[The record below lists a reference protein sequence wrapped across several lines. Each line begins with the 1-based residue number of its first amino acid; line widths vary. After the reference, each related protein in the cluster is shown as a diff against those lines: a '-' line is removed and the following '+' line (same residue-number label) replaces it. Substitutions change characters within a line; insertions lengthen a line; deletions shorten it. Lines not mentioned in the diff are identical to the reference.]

1 MIEHPNAYDDPRALA
16 VEDDDADVG
25 STPAIKIRRLKY
37 NDPDAVVEKMA
48 RVIDTKIVGLDAKV
62 VTMKHGRPVRHGELV
77 ESTHFRSWSDYLR
90 HPQTVRRLRD
100 TMTDSQLR
108 EAGDAISELVPR
120 RLRENFA
127 QGLYGDE
134 TSSRST
140 VLFPVQETVL
150 PAFNNPA
157 SKQMLLMDVLD
168 MHAKCL
174 SGDTPIPLLD
184 GSTPTIAQLADRG
197 RDAEFWV
204 YANDAG
210 GNVVPARARSARQT
224 GVKPIFAVTLDNGE
238 VVRATANHPFMLRD
252 GTYRHVEG
260 LKPNDRLMPLYRRD
274 RHRGYEEVYH
284 PGLDLWELTHH
295 LVARV
300 TKPQFRDWE
309 SWDHIDHIDE
319 TRTNNNPENLQL
331 LTKSAHFKKTAA
343 HPARRAFAVQLGKRQ
358 RTPGDLAK
366 QRERQLASWANPEH
380 RERRLA
386 GWRKAWAD
394 PEKRTRM
401 QRGLSAAPNRQNHSV
416 VSVEPCG
423 EAAVY
428 DITVPGYENFAVGQG
443 VFVHNSW
450 EAGTRNPIGKRIT
463 RIIPQFVMGRG
474 VKGSS
479 TDARLNSEWTSFA
492 RRNNLKLRLK
502 NTVRELVMFGEVFN
516 RFFRRP
522 EGLVQ
527 RSLDPSTIWDIV
539 TNPDDIE
546 DVHYYHQQFVV
557 ANQMP
562 LSIRPGQL
570 APTASTLVIRQ
581 IPADEIDHFKIN
593 ATSSEKRGRSEL
605 YAILGWLLRFK
616 EFCND
621 RVVLNKMRAM
631 FALDVAVDGDASQ
644 LSAAEQQ
651 FARPLGPGAVLIHNK
666 AVTVDFKNANNNA
679 NEAKTDAEMFLKIIA
694 VGAGVSE
701 QFLGVSYNSTR
712 AGALISTEPDVKN
725 FEDYREIV
733 EEMLMRAADRVA
745 KNAGIGASATME
757 FSFPSLAGEERSA
770 KIKDLAFAEAMDWFT
785 KERAATMAAREFD
798 ITNYDFRRESR
809 DIGDERAANPVIAQG
824 LQQMPKIA
832 QDPLASDTPGLG
844 GDLKKA
850 PKTGE
855 RLAHASAS
863 MGLPSDIG
871 GRGLPNTKATLDRG
885 SFSRGAERV
894 SIQNQRSA
902 GAPLRQSA
910 VGDPGGAITAGVDLP
925 TAGWGKMARMR
936 SLLTRKRRRFDRLMQ
951 EGKAA
956 EAEALRTEIT
966 LLESETGAAKSH
978 AE

>member
-1 MIEHPNAYDDPRALA
+1 MIEHPNAHDDPRALA
-16 VEDDDADVG
+16 VEEDDADT
-25 STPAIKIRRLKY
+25 SASPPIKIRRLKY

-48 RVIDTKIVGLDAKV
+48 RVIDTRIVGLDAKV
-62 VTMKHGRPVRHGELV
+62 VTMRGGRPVRHGDLV
-77 ESTHFRSWSDYLR
+77 ESNHYRSWSEYLR
-90 HPQTVRRLRD
+90 HPQTIRRLRD
-100 TMTDSQLR
+100 ALTDSQLR
-108 EAGDAISELVPR
+108 EASDAISEMVPK

-127 QGLYGDE
+127 QGAYSDE
-134 TSSRST
+134 TAGSRST

-168 MHAKCL
+168 MHAK
-174 SGDTPIPLLD
+174 
-184 GSTPTIAQLADRG
+184 
-197 RDAEFWV
+197 
-204 YANDAG
+204 
-210 GNVVPARARSARQT
+210 
-224 GVKPIFAVTLDNGE
+224 
-238 VVRATANHPFMLRD
+238 
-252 GTYRHVEG
+252 
-260 LKPNDRLMPLYRRD
+260 
-274 RHRGYEEVYH
+274 
-284 PGLDLWELTHH
+284 
-295 LVARV
+295 
-300 TKPQFRDWE
+300 
-309 SWDHIDHIDE
+309 
-319 TRTNNNPENLQL
+319 
-331 LTKSAHFKKTAA
+331 
-343 HPARRAFAVQLGKRQ
+343 
-358 RTPGDLAK
+358 
-366 QRERQLASWANPEH
+366 
-380 RERRLA
+380 
-386 GWRKAWAD
+386 
-394 PEKRTRM
+394 
-401 QRGLSAAPNRQNHSV
+401 
-416 VSVEPCG
+416 
-423 EAAVY
+423 
-428 DITVPGYENFAVGQG
+428 
-443 VFVHNSW
+443 SW

-479 TDARLNSEWTSFA
+479 TNTQLNDEWTSFA

-581 IPADEIDHFKIN
+581 IPSDEIDHFKIN

-631 FALDVAVDGDASQ
+631 FALDVSVDGDATQ

-666 AVTVDFKNANNNA
+666 AVSVEFKNANNNA

-701 QFLGVSYNSTR
+701 QFLGVSYSSTR

-745 KNAGIGASATME
+745 KNAGISSSATME

-798 ITNYDFRRESR
+798 ITNYDFKRETT

-824 LQQMPKIA
+824 LQQLPKIA
-832 QDPLASDTPGLG
+832 PDPMGGDTPGLG

-850 PKTGE
+850 PKTGD

-910 VGDPGGAITAGVDLP
+910 MGDPGGAVTAGVDLP
-925 TAGWGKMARMR
+925 TSGWGRMARMR

-951 EGKAA
+951 EGKVS
-956 EAEALRTEIT
+956 EAEALRSEIT
-966 LLESETGAAKSH
+966 LLESEAGAAKNH
-978 AE
+978 TE

>member
-1 MIEHPNAYDDPRALA
+1 MIEHPNAHDDPRALT
-16 VEDDDADVG
+16 VEEDDSEG
-25 STPAIKIRRLKY
+25 SAAQPLRVRRLKY

-48 RVIDTKIVGLDAKV
+48 RVIDTHIVGLDAKV
-62 VTMKHGRPVRHGELV
+62 ITMKGGRPVTSGHGALV
-77 ESTHFRSWSDYLR
+77 ESNHFRSWTEYLR

-100 TMTDSQLR
+100 AMTDSQLR
-108 EAGDAISELVPR
+108 EAKDAIGELVPK

-134 TSSRST
+134 TSSGSS

-168 MHAKCL
+168 MHAK
-174 SGDTPIPLLD
+174 
-184 GSTPTIAQLADRG
+184 
-197 RDAEFWV
+197 
-204 YANDAG
+204 
-210 GNVVPARARSARQT
+210 
-224 GVKPIFAVTLDNGE
+224 
-238 VVRATANHPFMLRD
+238 
-252 GTYRHVEG
+252 
-260 LKPNDRLMPLYRRD
+260 
-274 RHRGYEEVYH
+274 
-284 PGLDLWELTHH
+284 
-295 LVARV
+295 
-300 TKPQFRDWE
+300 
-309 SWDHIDHIDE
+309 
-319 TRTNNNPENLQL
+319 
-331 LTKSAHFKKTAA
+331 
-343 HPARRAFAVQLGKRQ
+343 
-358 RTPGDLAK
+358 
-366 QRERQLASWANPEH
+366 
-380 RERRLA
+380 
-386 GWRKAWAD
+386 
-394 PEKRTRM
+394 
-401 QRGLSAAPNRQNHSV
+401 
-416 VSVEPCG
+416 
-423 EAAVY
+423 
-428 DITVPGYENFAVGQG
+428 
-443 VFVHNSW
+443 SW

-479 TDARLNSEWTSFA
+479 TDAQLNAEWTDFA

-516 RFFRRP
+516 RFFKRP

-546 DVHYYHQQFVV
+546 DVYYYHQQFVV

-562 LSIRPGQL
+562 LSIRPGQI

-581 IPADEIDHFKIN
+581 IPSADVDHFKIN

-631 FALDVAVDGDASQ
+631 FALDVSVDGDGTQ
-644 LSAAEQQ
+644 LNAAEQQ

-666 AVTVDFKNANNNA
+666 AVAVDFKNANNNA

-701 QFLGVSYNSTR
+701 QFLGVSYSSTR

-733 EEMLMRAADRVA
+733 EEMLVRAADRVA
-745 KNAGIGASATME
+745 KAAGIESSATME

-798 ITNYDFRRESR
+798 ITNYDFKRESH
-809 DIGDERAANPVIAQG
+809 DIGNERAANPVIAQG

-832 QDPLASDTPGLG
+832 QDPLAGDTPGLG

-871 GRGLPNTKATLDRG
+871 GRGLPNTRATLDRG
-885 SFSRGAERV
+885 SFSRGAERT
-894 SIQNQRSA
+894 SIKNQRSA

-910 VGDPGGAITAGVDLP
+910 AGDPGGAITAGVELP
-925 TAGWGKMARMR
+925 TAGWGKIARMR

-956 EAEALRTEIT
+956 EAETLRVEIT

-978 AE
+978 SE